1 MQKISF
7 YLLPN
12 RIRVRTAGSGYPTE
26 NRQVYQR
33 KLKIYKGID
42 NTIEFEVLNADSRKE
57 VVMGYDINLY
67 FYDERRN
74 NLFTVVGSAI
84 EGKPGLMSA
93 VVTKEDIEDLDPQL
107 LTLAAYLSKDEE
119 QRLLYADSQFD
130 LAIGVELQNGFNV
143 EEEDDLEFISKFVRE
158 VDRSALVSGIGNFG
172 KEMNDDPADSPDR
185 TIEVTMQGT
194 FEGIIT
200 VEATET
206 VSTSLGN
213 TWVELEPWDTRV
225 GKTRSYT
232 GPYKYVRFIHTGGG
246 PGSGARFNVT
256 VTDETFSLV
265 TVVHRGQGYNIGD
278 TLLIKGSYLGG
289 DDGVND
295 LLITVDGIN
304 ESPKGSINTTQ
315 ISWSG
320 NAQGLPNAFLRN
332 ITARLEN
339 FAGTVDR
346 IIIRS

>member
-1 MQKISF
+1 MQKLSF

-57 VVMGYDINLY
+57 VVMGYEINLY
-67 FYDERRN
+67 FYDEKRN
-74 NLFTVVGSAI
+74 NLLTAVGSAI

-93 VVTKEDIEDLDPQL
+93 VITKEDLEDLDPQL
-107 LTLAAYLSKDEE
+107 LTLAAYLSKDDE
-119 QRLLYADSQFD
+119 QRLLYSDSQFD
-130 LAIGVELQNGFNV
+130 LGIGVELRNGFNV
-143 EEEDDLEFISKFVRE
+143 EEEDDLEFITKFVRE
-158 VDRSALVSGIGNFG
+158 MDRGALVSEIGNFG
-172 KEMNDDPADSPDR
+172 KQMNDDPADSPDR
-185 TIEVTMQGT
+185 SIEVTVEGT
-194 FEGIIT
+194 FQGVIE
-200 VEATET
+200 VEATDT
-206 VSTSLGN
+206 VSTALGN
-213 TWVELEPWDTRV
+213 NWVRLEPWDTRV
-225 GKTRSYT
+225 SETKTYS
-232 GPYKYVRFIHTGGG
+232 GPYKYVRFIHGGGG
-246 PGSGARFNVT
+246 PGAGARFNVT
-256 VTDETFSLV
+256 VINETYSLV
-265 TVVHRGQGYNIGD
+265 SVVHRGQGYNVGD

-320 NAQGLPNAFLRN
+320 NAQGVPDGFLRH
-332 ITARLEN
+332 IGARLEN
-339 FAGTVDR
+339 FAGNVDR